1 LQIAGNFF
9 TKGWDW
15 AYEEEYRQTVELKDC
30 AVMGSHHYWE
40 IPPDMMKQVILGA
53 RCATDPA
60 LVHNSIRFAKRECS
74 LRGSVA
80 VKKAVGHDFSYS
92 IKLEDIPE

>member
-1 LQIAGNFF
+1 
-9 TKGWDW
+9 
-15 AYEEEYRQTVELKDC
+15 
-30 AVMGSHHYWE
+30 MGSHHYWE
-40 IPPDMMKQVILGA
+40 IPPDMMKRVILGA

-80 VKKAVGHDFSYS
+80 VKKAVEMSLATLSNLRTFRNRKELVPDVQHFARLRGGV
-92 IKLEDIPE
+92 